1 MRARLRRWLNKLP
14 FWRNGSLQPSE
25 PMSAAKQHVGALGH
39 NSHGD
44 PLLALTINT
53 RLPLSAVL
61 PVAAHIDP
69 QPWIDLSTV
78 PMERT
83 LAEYI
88 VRDTLPIPA
97 AANREGYH
105 GERHYDYWLSGLKDY
120 LQIKQRLAHYH
131 LPFPQRGSV
140 LELGCATGRVLRHF
154 LCQEPEVEMWGVD
167 INLSHIEWLLQFF
180 GSSPKVFQNSVLPQ
194 LPIADNSIDLLYAFS
209 VFTHI
214 DEFELAWLAELR
226 RMLKPGGVAYI
237 TVHTDHTWRIL
248 SDKHALFHHL
258 LSLQPHFTEYKIS
271 AELFANPMPA
281 RRIAF
286 KWEYNGMKNANLFY
300 DKEYLCT
307 TWGRFLKVLE
317 IIPEGA
323 DYHDVIL
330 LRKEIP

>member
-1 MRARLRRWLNKLP
+1 MKARLSRWLNKVTS
-14 FWRNGSLQPSE
+14 WRNVRRQGIE
-25 PMSAAKQHVGALGH
+25 PISAASQ
-39 NSHGD
+39 NFIPSTPDSD
-44 PLLALTINT
+44 PLMALAIHT
-53 RLPLSAVL
+53 RVPLSAVL
-61 PVAAHIDP
+61 PVAAHIDAA
-69 QPWIDLSTV
+69 PWINLANLQL
-78 PMERT
+78 ERT

-88 VRDTLPIPA
+88 ERDTLPIPA

-120 LQIKQRLAHYH
+120 LQIKQTLAQHH
-131 LPFPQRGSV
+131 LPFPQHGRV

-154 LCQEPEVEMWGVD
+154 ICQEPAVEMWGVD

-194 LPIADNSIDLLYAFS
+194 LPIADNSIDLIYAFS
-209 VFTHI
+209 VFTHL

-226 RMLKPGGVAYI
+226 RILKPGGVAYI
-237 TVHTDHTWRIL
+237 TVHTDHTWQIL

-258 LSLQPHFTEYKIS
+258 LSLQAHFADYKIS
-271 AELFANPMPA
+271 PELFAKPMQTP
-281 RRIAF
+281 RIAF
-286 KWEYNGMKNANLFY
+286 KWQYNGMKNANLFHS
-300 DKEYLCT
+300 KEYLCT
-307 TWGRFLKVLE
+307 TWGRFLQVLE